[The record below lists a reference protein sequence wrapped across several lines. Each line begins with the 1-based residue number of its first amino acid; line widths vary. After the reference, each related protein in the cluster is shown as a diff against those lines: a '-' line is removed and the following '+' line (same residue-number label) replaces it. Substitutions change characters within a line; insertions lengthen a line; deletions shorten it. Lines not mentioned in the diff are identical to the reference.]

1 MRYFLAPHSVLK
13 LLEVP
18 SVYAI
23 DSDELYELD
32 EAGFAFLRQCGG
44 EEGCSDEGCDRGFV
58 EYALSEGIL
67 SDHRVERSRPPLK
80 QSPSPSLR
88 YLEFQ
93 ITTKCNLRCGH
104 CYIGL
109 PGEAELPLKKIK
121 PVLDEFERMQGLR
134 LLLTGGEPLMHREF
148 GALNELLRGY
158 AFRKV
163 LFTNGLLLTRK
174 MLGTLAMNEIQV
186 SMDGLEEGH
195 EALRGKGSFGPALEA
210 IRNALEAGFEVSV
223 STMVHAHNRDEFDG
237 MERLFRTLGIK
248 DWTVDVPCVEGRL
261 KDDPSPALEP
271 AVAGRLLAYGFGKD
285 GLHGGGDGFAC
296 GLHLASVLADGKVA
310 KCGFYR
316 SAPAG
321 SVDEGLGVCWSR
333 ITPLP
338 LDSLECDCAVRD
350 ECRGGCRYR
359 AGLLGNPLGRDIY
372 RCAAYGHEPHRGAG

>member
-1 MRYFLAPHSVLK
+1 MRYFLAQDCVLK
-13 LLEVP
+13 WLEVP

-23 DSDELYELD
+23 NSDELYELD
-32 EAGFAFLRQCGG
+32 EAGFAFLRRCGG

-58 EYALSEGIL
+58 EYALSEGVL
-67 SDHRVERSRPPLK
+67 TGQRVERRRPPLK

-109 PGEAELPLKKIK
+109 PGEAELPAKKIK
-121 PVLDEFERMQGLR
+121 PVLDEFEDMQGLR

-148 GALNELLRGY
+148 GAINELLTGY

-174 MLGTLAMNEIQV
+174 MLAGLAVNEIQV
-186 SMDGLEEGH
+186 SIDGLEKGH
-195 EALRGKGSFGPALEA
+195 EALRGTGSFRPAMEA
-210 IRNALEAGFEVSV
+210 VRNALETGFEVSV
-223 STMVHAHNRDEFDG
+223 STMVHAHNLDEFEG
-237 MERLFRTLGIK
+237 MERLFSTLGIK

-261 KDDPSPALEP
+261 KDNQSPALEP
-271 AVAGRLLAYGFGKD
+271 AVAGRFLAYGFGN
-285 GLHGGGDGFAC
+285 GLHGGGEGFGC
-296 GLHLASVLADGKVA
+296 GLHLASVTADGKVA
-310 KCGFYR
+310 KCAFYR
-316 SAPAG
+316 AAPAG
-321 SVDEGLGVCWSR
+321 MVDEGLSVCWSR

-338 LDSLECDCAVRD
+338 LESLDCDCGVRD

-359 AGLLGNPLGRDIY
+359 AELLGNPLGRDLY
-372 RCAAYGHEPHRGAG
+372 RCAAYGHEPCRDGA